1 MKHKLFA
8 LLTMLLCATTV
19 WADNYNVGTDS
30 ELRAAIANDGANI
43 TVTADINLSNSTL
56 SIESGMTVTIDL
68 GGFTL
73 DRKLTKRGEGGG
85 QVITVR
91 EGATLNLS
99 NGTLKGGWGG
109 NAGGINNEGG
119 TANLTDVNI
128 TGCTGDDKGGAICNR
143 SGGTLTMKGGS
154 ITDNTSFDKDDPTG
168 GGGMFNA
175 EGATATLTGVTITG
189 NEAKVCGGGGI
200 CNVGTLT
207 IDGGSITGNTAGTH
221 GAGIWQEGTLNVQGA
236 ITVKDN
242 YRKSGILDN
251 VYLYSNHLITVT
263 GALDGSSIGVTMRTP
278 GTFTSGY
285 HTHNTAH
292 PSQLFSADNTPDW
305 QVVTDANYE
314 ARLDNQNP
322 YGISYI
328 ERSWDDVNKKVVC
341 TRKNWDSGY
350 TAITSESCDI
360 YDNLNLTGGK
370 YIVKGNVTIDGLIHI
385 NGTDPVEIVLTDN
398 STLNAYCIDYSS
410 YTPGTLLSIY
420 AEEGSGDLGK
430 IIADGSETSHKN
442 NGLGGNSSLVIHGG
456 DIAATGSEN
465 CAGIG
470 SQKGITVSIYGGNI
484 KAYGSSTSAG
494 IGAGSGVEE
503 YGTINIYGGTILA
516 EGGYWKKYED
526 FFLYD
531 GGPGIGG
538 AKDCVNGRVHIY
550 GGDITANGRTEAAG
564 IGASQWSDS
573 NTGAGTIIIDGGH
586 VVASGGGEYGA
597 GIGGGDGVR
606 GGTIIINGGHVEAY
620 GGRDAAGIGGG
631 EGGDA
636 GIITITGGYVYAEGG
651 WEFGAGIGGGQD
663 GNGGTITIT
672 GGTVVAKSG
681 NVGVGGMRGIGPG
694 GGSDDY
700 GSLTIGDNMMV
711 SSWNGGVGP
720 VSADSR
726 RDYCWYHT
734 QARVELCTHKD
745 LTYTVSGNTI
755 NDTHTAHCPYCT
767 TAFEP
772 EQHNFADK
780 VCTVCGITETTTT
793 YTVKVYLPGE
803 DEKYAAPV
811 EHKVIDGEKYNLL
824 VPLTTNIPI
833 NLEFAGWLEDT
844 DPAKEPLNN
853 IETDG
858 TETLLPAGTQYT
870 VTGNVKFFARYKKIN
885 ITLADNAPNGETLSR
900 YDGKQVNVT
909 LSGRTLKKDGNW
921 NTLCLPF
928 NVNDFSGTPLAG
940 ATVKM
945 LQATAF
951 DKENGTLTIT
961 FNSGSEDKIMAGHP
975 YIVKWDSGDNIADP
989 VFNGVTISNSLH
1001 SVTTTTQGAPE
1012 GTKVTFTGSFS
1023 PVRIDK
1029 EDRTMLYLGAA
1040 STLYYPNAAMTI
1052 KACRSYFQLKGI
1064 EAGDVT
1070 NAQMFFGDDEN
1081 TTAIRSIDNGQLTID
1096 NWAGAWYDL
1105 QGRRITNG
1113 QKPKAKGLYIH
1124 NGKKLVIK

>member
-1 MKHKLFA
+1 MKTTKLFT
-8 LLTMLLCATTV
+8 LLTALICATTA
-19 WADNYNVGTDS
+19 WAQTRVATDD
-30 ELRAAIANDGANI
+30 ELRAAIQTDGANI
-43 TVTADINLSNSTL
+43 TVTADIDLSNSTL
-56 SIESGMTVTIDL
+56 SIASGTTVTIDL

-73 DRKLTKRGEGGG
+73 DRKLTMRGEGGG

-119 TANLTDVNI
+119 TANLTDVTI

-143 SGGTLTMKGGS
+143 SGGTLTMKGGA

-189 NEAKVCGGGGI
+189 NQAKSKGGGGI
-200 CNVGTLT
+200 CNFGTLT

-221 GAGIWQEGTLNVQGA
+221 GAGIWQEGTLNVQGK

-251 VYLYSNHLITVT
+251 VYLYSDKLITVT
-263 GALDGSSIGVTMRTP
+263 GALDGSSIGVTMRTL

-285 HTHNTAH
+285 HTYNNAH
-292 PSQLFSADNTPDW
+292 PSQLFSADNTSDW

-314 ARLDNQNP
+314 ARLDNQKL

-328 ERSWDDVNKKVVC
+328 ERSWDDVNKQVVC
-341 TRKNWDSGY
+341 TRKYWDGGY
-350 TAITSESCDI
+350 GTLTSHDDDLHISA
-360 YDNLNLTGGK
+360 GK
-370 YIVKGNVTIDGLIHI
+370 YLVKGDVTIDGVIYI
-385 NGTDPVEIVLTDN
+385 DGTGPTDIVLADN
-398 STLNAYCIDYSS
+398 STLDARSIHYFDDAFE
-410 YTPGTLLSIY
+410 TLLSIY

-430 IIADGSETSHKN
+430 INAHGEKLDIWSNSFYAI
-442 NGLGGNSSLVIHGG
+442 GGRSSLAIHGG
-456 DIAATGSEN
+456 DIYALGGEN
-465 CAGIG
+465 YAGIG
-470 SQKGITVSIYGGNI
+470 SHKDVTVSIYGGNI
-484 KAYGSSTSAG
+484 QAYGSVNAGG
-494 IGAGSGVEE
+494 IGSRDEGEE
-503 YGTINIYGGTILA
+503 YGTINIYGGTIYA
-516 EGGYWKKYED
+516 KGATWKKYDEI
-526 FFLYD
+526 FPWE

-538 AKDCVNGRVHIY
+538 VYGCKNGKVHIY
-550 GGDITANGRTEAAG
+550 GGDITAIGCIEAAG
-564 IGASQWSDS
+564 IGASEWADS

-586 VVASGGGEYGA
+586 VVARCEGDYGA

-606 GGTIIINGGHVEAY
+606 GGTITINGGHVEAY
-620 GGRDAAGIGGG
+620 GGTDAAGIGGG

-651 WEFGAGIGGGQD
+651 YEYGAGIGGGQD

-681 NVGVGGMRGIGPG
+681 NVGAGGMRGIGPG

-711 SSWNGGVGP
+711 SSWTGGVGP

-726 RDYCWYHT
+726 KDYCWYHT

-772 EQHNFADK
+772 ETHNFVDK

-1052 KACRSYFQLKGI
+1052 NACRSYFQLKGI
-1064 EAGDVT
+1064 EAGGVT
-1070 NAQMFFGDDEN
+1070 SAQMFFGDDEN

-1105 QGRRITNG
+1105 QGRRIANG
-1113 QKPKAKGLYIH
+1113 QKPTAKGVYIN
-1124 NGKKLVIK
+1124 NGKKIVIK